1 MMGTTKDGRVPAS
14 LQYAAEP
21 ANASA
26 AGSRS
31 ALGTTSSITM
41 QSLGKIALTFCKILL
56 GSVVVRA
63 LDLQS
68 ACRGFDSRPPP
79 HCLVATLGKSF
90 THAQRLWSY
99 DRMAL

>member
-26 AGSRS
+26 AGSS

-41 QSLGKIALTFCKILL
+41 QSLGKIALTFGLPEHRRSPQISK
-56 GSVVVRA
+56 
-63 LDLQS
+63 
-68 ACRGFDSRPPP
+68 
-79 HCLVATLGKSF
+79 
-90 THAQRLWSY
+90 
-99 DRMAL
+99 